1 MATWKDVNRLV
12 DMMGGSHP
20 SDTMDQ
26 VIVAGC
32 EPDRKQKLFISYE
45 VMKPDFE
52 FVNVAS
58 VFAMIDL
65 VNVEAVVRRVGRL
78 SVGCVSYQYVYENG
92 KEVDGLVT
100 LASSMPLASLEL
112 TDGANGQAHFG
123 IYLNVFGRA
132 ADTLEMEFAEP
143 GRPDFF

>member
-1 MATWKDVNRLV
+1 MATWKDMNRLV
-12 DMMGGSHP
+12 DMMGGSHL

-26 VIVAGC
+26 LVVPGC
-32 EPDRKQKLFISYE
+32 EPDRKQKIFIAYE

-52 FVNVAS
+52 FVKVMSA
-58 VFAMIDL
+58 FAMVDL

-78 SVGCVSYQYVYENG
+78 QVGCVSYQYVYENG
-92 KEVDGLVT
+92 REVDGFVT
-100 LASSMPLASLEL
+100 LASTTPLASLDL
-112 TDGANGQAHFG
+112 TEGQAHFG

-132 ADTLEMEFAEP
+132 ADTLEVEFAEP